1 MPKNIDITLYK
12 PHDGQKRIQQNHRRF
27 NCIVCARRFGKTEL
41 ITSVALPLIAPAV
54 FYGKYVGIFVDD
66 FKDFAQSWTK
76 IIETYRLKSEGG
88 LIEHKD
94 DTSKIIK
101 FLNGGV
107 LEVWSIGDE
116 GRKEKG
122 RGRKYHRI
130 IYEETQ
136 KIPSHILEYH
146 WKTVARPTLTDFK
159 GDAFFIGTAAGKD
172 NYWYRLCQNGSRNG
186 GSEYNYYN
194 EMDLPQS
201 ENTSESWCTFRMIT
215 TDNPM
220 IDPLEV
226 DDASRDLD
234 SLTFEQEYM
243 SVFVDYSGEAWVYVL
258 KDKDLQNRVFTKSKP
273 IVWGADQLYLS
284 FDFNK
289 IPMTAC
295 VMKKV
300 PMSINQVNSS
310 LYRYGVH
317 IVKEFK
323 IGSIERGEASIYD
336 TCHEIREWVFQETG
350 IKIGS
355 WYQNGEIKYR
365 FPCSVPFLVT
375 GDASGNRSDGRQK
388 VPITYYQIIQD
399 ELQMP
404 IDKIILPKANPLHA
418 ESYVQVNTLISKCPV
433 FEIYEDKC
441 PNLRM
446 DVLRIKSNN
455 SRQIIKGKGEERQA
469 DLLDNLR
476 YLINTFCQ
484 DIKIKTGS

>member
-1 MPKNIDITLYK
+1 MARDINLTLYK
-12 PHDGQKRIQQNHRRF
+12 PHSGQKRIQDNHRRF

-54 FYGKYVGIFVDD
+54 FERKYVGIFVDD
-66 FKDFAQSWTK
+66 FKDFAQSWSK
-76 IIETYRLKSEGG
+76 IIDTYKLKSENG

-94 DTSKIIK
+94 DTSKIIR

-146 WKTVARPTLTDFK
+146 WKTVARPTLTDYK
-159 GDAFFIGTAAGKD
+159 GDAFFIGTSAGKD
-172 NYWYRLCQNGSRNG
+172 NFWYQLCQNGSRAG
-186 GSEYNYYN
+186 QCEYNYYK
-194 EMDLPQS
+194 ELDLPQS
-201 ENTSESWCTFRMIT
+201 DNESDAWCTFRMIT
-215 TDNPM
+215 TDNPN

-226 DDASRDLD
+226 ADASRDLD
-234 SLTFEQEYM
+234 PLTFEQEYM

-258 KDKDLQNRVFTKSKP
+258 KNKDLQNKVFTKSKP
-273 IVWGADQLYLS
+273 ISWNAEQLYLS

-295 VMKKV
+295 VMKKT
-300 PMSINQVNSS
+300 PLTPNQIQSS
-310 LYRYGVH
+310 RYRYGVH
-317 IVKEFK
+317 IIKEFK

-336 TCHEIREWVFQETG
+336 TCQAIREWVFTETG
-350 IKIGS
+350 IKIGA
-355 WYQNGEIKYR
+355 WYENGEIKHR
-365 FPCSVPFLVT
+365 FPCSVPFLIT

-388 VPITYYQIIQD
+388 TPVTYYQIIQD
-399 ELQMP
+399 ELQ
-404 IDKIILPKANPLHA
+404 ISTDKIIVPKANPLHA
-418 ESYVQVNTLISKCPV
+418 ESYVQTNTIISTCPN

-455 SRQIIKGKGEERQA
+455 SRQIVKGKGEERQA

-476 YLINTFCQ
+476 YLLNTFCK
-484 DIKIKTGS
+484 DIKL